1 MKSYKPIFLVLLAI
15 PFLAVPNASALTVI
29 TNFMGGAPPAN
40 AAGGGNLVDI
50 VNAAARIWEAAYLD
64 PTTITIHFG
73 WARIGDAG
81 THTLVEQGGIPNREI
96 AGIILF
102 DNSGAAK
109 FYLDPT
115 PNSNEEYRR
124 RTEEFQDLGG
134 GLVNVAR
141 LFDKAAGDAAGTI
154 DLLTVAVH
162 ELGHA
167 LGMCAAN
174 TGFRLEGAK
183 GVIRIAGDLPFA
195 GTVIPLA
202 TNKAG
207 ITSHFD
213 ALQVTYGPVMAGIS
227 ADERRL
233 PSALDILANAQIS
246 GFTLL
251 NLDPRQEPQS
261 RISPSRTVGR
271 LETGAPVRRTS
282 R

>member
-1 MKSYKPIFLVLLAI
+1 MKALKPITLMLLTI
-15 PFLAVPNASALTVI
+15 TFLAVPSASALTVI
-29 TNFMGGAPPAN
+29 TNFMGGVPPAN
-40 AAGGGNLVDI
+40 AMGKGNLVDI
-50 VNAAARIWEAAYLD
+50 VNAAARIWEAAYMD
-64 PTTITIHFG
+64 PVTITINFG
-73 WARIGDAG
+73 WAPIGDAG
-81 THTLVEQGGIPNREI
+81 THTLVEQGGMPNREI
-96 AGIILF
+96 TGIILF

-115 PNSNEEYRR
+115 PNSNEEYQR

-141 LFDKAAGDAAGTI
+141 LFDKAVGDAAGSI
-154 DLLTVAVH
+154 DLLSVVVH
-162 ELGHA
+162 EMGHA

-174 TGFRLEGAK
+174 RAFLQEGVK
-183 GVIRIAGDLPFA
+183 GTIRIAGDLPFA

-213 ALQVTYGPVMAGIS
+213 ALQVTYGSVMAGIS

-233 PSALDILANAQIS
+233 PSALDILANAEIS
-246 GFTLL
+246 GFTML
-251 NLDPRQEPQS
+251 NLDPQQEPQS
-261 RISPSRTVGR
+261 RIAPSRSIGR
-271 LETGAPVRRTS
+271 LETSAPVRRTS

>member
-1 MKSYKPIFLVLLAI
+1 MKAFKPISLMLLTI
-15 PFLAVPNASALTVI
+15 TFLAVPSASALTLI
-29 TNFMGGAPPAN
+29 TNFMGGVPPAN
-40 AAGGGNLVDI
+40 ATGSGNLVDI
-50 VNAAARIWEAAYLD
+50 VNAAARIWEAAYMD
-64 PTTITIHFG
+64 PVTITINFG
-73 WARIGDAG
+73 WAPIGDAG
-81 THTLVEQGGIPNREI
+81 THTLVEQGGMPNREI
-96 AGIILF
+96 TGIILL

-141 LFDKAAGDAAGTI
+141 LFDKAVGDAAGSV
-154 DLLTVAVH
+154 DLLSVVVH
-162 ELGHA
+162 EMGHA

-174 TGFRLEGAK
+174 TAFRQEGVK
-183 GVIRIAGDLPFA
+183 GTIRIAGDLPFA

-213 ALQVTYGPVMAGIS
+213 ALQVTYGSVMAGIS

-233 PSALDILANAQIS
+233 PSALDILANAEIS
-246 GFTLL
+246 GFTIL
-251 NLDPRQEPQS
+251 NLDPQQEPQS
-261 RISPSRTVGR
+261 RIAPSRSIGR
-271 LETGAPVRRTS
+271 LETSAPVRRTS